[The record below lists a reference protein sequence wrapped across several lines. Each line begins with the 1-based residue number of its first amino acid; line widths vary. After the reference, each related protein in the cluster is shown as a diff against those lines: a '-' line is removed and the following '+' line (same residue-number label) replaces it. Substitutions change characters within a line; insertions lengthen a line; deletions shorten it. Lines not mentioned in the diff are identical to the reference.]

1 MRDQTGK
8 PFFVSPG
15 PCDVVPASSSLHQ
28 SPRREKMGGHLS
40 CFMRERERCISLQL
54 QFSGKWLISQSVIHL
69 VIILG
74 QFCYYFTI
82 FKVCCSLSIYAFI
95 ILLHSVRKLH
105 KIWIMLSRN
114 EHKKYFFYN
123 IENLFFTVQHIKKSK
138 VKNQNYNC

>member
-8 PFFVSPG
+8 PFFVSPS

-69 VIILG
+69 VISCQIYTMDSRIVLG

-82 FKVCCSLSIYAFI
+82 FKVCSLSIYAFI
-95 ILLHSVRKLH
+95 ILLHSVRKLQ
-105 KIWIMLSRN
+105 
-114 EHKKYFFYN
+114 KYEKCYHEMNTKN
-123 IENLFFTVQHIKKSK
+123 IFVVILKTCFSLFSI
-138 VKNQNYNC
+138 